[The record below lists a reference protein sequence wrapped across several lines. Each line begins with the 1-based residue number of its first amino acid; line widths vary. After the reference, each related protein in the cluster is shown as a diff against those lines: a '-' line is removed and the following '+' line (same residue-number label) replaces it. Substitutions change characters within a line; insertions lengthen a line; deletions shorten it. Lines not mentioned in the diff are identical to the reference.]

1 MNFYFAFQIDIV
13 DLIKSCES
21 ESALEFL
28 EQSFV
33 LTEEQKRVVFQ
44 QKIMFWTNAMAEDIQ
59 QEIETPVGVVP
70 GLMANW
76 TEEEKRQF
84 NKDWANDEFLCHAVE
99 QPEFPEALESHE
111 DIQQKIETPVGVVP
125 GLMANWTDEEK
136 RQFNEDWANDEFLCH
151 AEEQPEIPEA
161 LESQVGGGNN
171 RRRSNNTEFS
181 PERLKPEDY
190 FTIKSVKPV
199 KVRKFR
205 TTGTDYTVQF
215 KPLNVHG
222 VSDVMSVLNRAFQHL
237 FDRLTVDMSLHDQV
251 RLILSSH
258 QLDRPISL
266 PFLPRDR
273 LTPERF
279 LAAVERV
286 VQSNTQFTLD
296 ESVNVNVVHVEMP
309 HGGARKRRDV
319 INLQSY
325 LNKKGCIVQIKN
337 KDELCCARAIVVAKA
352 KIDKD
357 PQYKCIANN
366 QKPLQGRLA
375 YELHELHE
383 ARQVE
388 VLSRLQ
394 PFF

>member
-1 MNFYFAFQIDIV
+1 M
-13 DLIKSCES
+13 K
-21 ESALEFL
+21 
-28 EQSFV
+28 
-33 LTEEQKRVVFQ
+33 
-44 QKIMFWTNAMAEDIQ
+44 
-59 QEIETPVGVVP
+59 
-70 GLMANW
+70 
-76 TEEEKRQF
+76 
-84 NKDWANDEFLCHAVE
+84 
-99 QPEFPEALESHE
+99 
-111 DIQQKIETPVGVVP
+111 
-125 GLMANWTDEEK
+125 
-136 RQFNEDWANDEFLCH
+136 
-151 AEEQPEIPEA
+151 
-161 LESQVGGGNN
+161 QVN
-171 RRRSNNTEFS
+171 
-181 PERLKPEDY
+181 
-190 FTIKSVKPV
+190 VQ
-199 KVRKFR
+199 KFR

-273 LTPERF
+273 LTPEKF

-286 VQSNTQFTLD
+286 VQSNTQFTLY

-309 HGGARKRRDV
+309 HGRARKRRDV

-357 PQYKCIANN
+357 PQYQCIANN
-366 QKPLQGRLA
+366 QK
-375 YELHELHE
+375 LHE
-383 ARQVE
+383 AAAVPLGPCGIPEIKRFQA
-388 VLSRLQ
+388 VLTGYQLNMVSKEHLNALIYSG
-394 PFF
+394 PEADKCIYL